1 MQNLIFFS
9 RVAFIC
15 NVCFVLVWGMKY
27 YPHLEQG
34 RPGEFVSLV
43 LILGVLIA
51 FVLNCVVNG
60 FVLAFMLRRKPVW
73 KHFPG
78 WLIIANFLFLLPQII
93 LFTR

>member
-15 NVCFVLVWGMKY
+15 NVCFVLVWAMKY
-27 YPHLEQG
+27 YPHLSPGQ
-34 RPGEFVSLV
+34 PGEFVSLV
-43 LILGVLIA
+43 LILGILIA
-51 FVLNCVVNG
+51 FALNCVVNV
-60 FVLAFMLRRKPVW
+60 FILVFILRRKGGW